1 MKAAAATLAALTA
14 LAILAVVFQGSS
26 QPDVELAQ
34 FAPSADRLMR
44 QRILGDRLR
53 LAMDQSRYSQM
64 LRAQKLATYGDGCK
78 CECPSSGCDE
88 EKHQGPVCSCPGE
101 KAGGMPS
108 PMAPFNFDRTARG
121 RRVGMLRSTGA
132 VLPPFMHRSA
142 RTQKKW
148 VGSPPKYL
156 PPDGDYP
163 GGSTGVPLDGY
174 LAYETGWGNDGPFHG
189 ELAPLQEAGIAKSPV
204 AQTLRQM
211 SAARTQKKWVG
222 SPPKYLPPDGDY
234 PGGSTG
240 VPLDGYLAYETGW
253 GNDGPFH
260 GELAPL
266 QEAGI
271 AKSPVAQTLRQ
282 MSAARTQKKW
292 VGSPPKYLPPDGDY
306 PGGSTGVPLDGYLA
320 YETGWGNDG
329 PFHGELAPLQEA
341 GIAKSPVA
349 QTLQQVSKRGW
360 RHAARM
366 QQRSLLGG
374 AFDEQMPANSVPSS
388 LFARSSTN
396 GATLSAVDQLF

>member
-1 MKAAAATLAALTA
+1 
-14 LAILAVVFQGSS
+14 
-26 QPDVELAQ
+26 
-34 FAPSADRLMR
+34 
-44 QRILGDRLR
+44 
-53 LAMDQSRYSQM
+53 
-64 LRAQKLATYGDGCK
+64 
-78 CECPSSGCDE
+78 
-88 EKHQGPVCSCPGE
+88 
-101 KAGGMPS
+101 
-108 PMAPFNFDRTARG
+108 
-121 RRVGMLRSTGA
+121 
-132 VLPPFMHRSA
+132 
-142 RTQKKW
+142 
-148 VGSPPKYL
+148 
-156 PPDGDYP
+156 
-163 GGSTGVPLDGY
+163 
-174 LAYETGWGNDGPFHG
+174 
-189 ELAPLQEAGIAKSPV
+189 
-204 AQTLRQM
+204 
-211 SAARTQKKWVG
+211 
-222 SPPKYLPPDGDY
+222 
-234 PGGSTG
+234 
-240 VPLDGYLAYETGW
+240 
-253 GNDGPFH
+253 
-260 GELAPL
+260 
-266 QEAGI
+266 
-271 AKSPVAQTLRQ
+271 